1 MRRILVADDSPRDAQ
16 RVRELIEA
24 AGFKAE
30 VCGSGG
36 EAVSLLE
43 DGAEGWAAL
52 VILWE
57 IQGAPFGSGLLAR
70 SRATLPEVPVVI
82 VSSVL
87 DATLATRA
95 YALGA
100 HDFLQKP
107 LDMERV
113 KSCLDSLLS
122 ELHPYLPLVE
132 RLKETILGESPAMLA
147 TLRKVAKVI
156 QHGASRVL
164 LTGESGTGKE
174 LLAQAFHNLG
184 ENRDAPFV
192 AVNVAALPKELTE
205 SMLFGHEK
213 GAFTGANESHQGYME
228 EAADGTLFLDELGE
242 LDQSLQSKLLRAL
255 QEKKFRRLKGSKE
268 INFRARLICATNQ
281 DLPAQVKRGTFRRDL
296 YHRVAE
302 VSIHVPPLRERQDDI
317 DLLLEH
323 FLSVHSKG
331 RRVRFARETL
341 TILRSY
347 PFPGNVR
354 ELENSVKA
362 ALVECDREWILPKHL
377 PLPTMGAFLEEEAPA
392 APARPPDS
400 DGDDSAHEA
409 FQELFR
415 ELAHSLPKNWRD
427 LPYKHALAE
436 YERAFDRIYL
446 KRLIERYGHNKSMA
460 TKAVGFTTKTFDEH
474 WRRAGLPPLRFRK
487 GGGDE

>member
-1 MRRILVADDSPRDAQ
+1 M
-16 RVRELIEA
+16 
-24 AGFKAE
+24 
-30 VCGSGG
+30 
-36 EAVSLLE
+36 
-43 DGAEGWAAL
+43 
-52 VILWE
+52 
-57 IQGAPFGSGLLAR
+57 
-70 SRATLPEVPVVI
+70 PVVI

-95 YALGA
+95 FALGA

-107 LDMERV
+107 LDPERV
-113 KSCLDSLLS
+113 KTCLDSLLN
-122 ELHPYLPLVE
+122 ELDPYLPLVE

-147 TLRKVAKVI
+147 TLRKVAKVV
-156 QHGASRVL
+156 QHGASSRVL

-174 LLAQAFHNLG
+174 LLARAFHDFG
-184 ENRDAPFV
+184 ENHNAPFV

-213 GAFTGANESHQGYME
+213 GAFTGANKAHKGYME

-268 INFRARLICATNQ
+268 IDFEARLICATNQ
-281 DLPAQVKRGTFRRDL
+281 DLPAAVKRGTFRRDL

-302 VSIHVPPLRERQDDI
+302 VPIQVPPLRERRDDI

-323 FLSVHSKG
+323 FLSVYGKG
-331 RRVRFARETL
+331 RRVRFALETL

-354 ELENSVKA
+354 ELENAVKA
-362 ALVECDREWILPKHL
+362 ALVEGDGEWILPKHL
-377 PLPTMGAFLEEEAPA
+377 PLPSMGAFLEGEAPA
-392 APARPPDS
+392 QPTAPAALAQPPDEGCDAKS
-400 DGDDSAHEA
+400 SHPA

-415 ELAHSLPKNWRD
+415 ELVDSLPENWRD
-427 LPYKHALAE
+427 LPYKQALAE

-446 KRLIERYGHNKSMA
+446 PRLIERYGHNKSMA

-474 WRRAGLPPLRFRK
+474 WRRAGLPPLRPRK
-487 GGGDE
+487 GVGDD